1 MKNLVSKLGAPAGLD
16 LGASRMAAEAGGPA
30 LSAQTLKEMAMSTK
44 SIALI
49 AATRRSK
56 AQDREGGSGRSS
68 LHLPEDMALDS
79 RDPSPADRRWPHASP
94 GRDRSAEKARGKL
107 SPSLTWS
114 IQTVGARWL
123 APRVPGSSWDS
134 RAGAS
139 WWTEEGPRCR
149 GGRGRPP
156 APPPPFLIRS
166 RVRVFPGYRLLISG
180 PSLTSFHELS
190 SAFTV
195 FAFAP

>member
-114 IQTVGARWL
+114 VQTVGARWL
-123 APRVPGSSWDS
+123 GPGVQLGQQSGSVMVDAGGPQVQRRQRETPRTRTTLPHQKPRACLPWVPPL
-134 RAGAS
+134 
-139 WWTEEGPRCR
+139 T
-149 GGRGRPP
+149 
-156 APPPPFLIRS
+156 
-166 RVRVFPGYRLLISG
+166 SG

-195 FAFAP
+195 FAFSL